1 MIKSKDIL
9 GIFKVGITL
18 FLITAVSALVLAV
31 VNSYT
36 APVIAE
42 NTAKK
47 QAESM
52 KKVVTDAISFNKLNT
67 SDYTAV
73 IEYTSAVNGI
83 YEGVN
88 SNGEI
93 CGYAVMVS
101 PNGYGGE
108 ISMAVGVSNDLKVL
122 GIDIITQSETPGLGS
137 KCEDDAFKAQFV
149 GKESITVVKSGAKEN
164 EIDAISGATRTS
176 NAVAKGV
183 NTALAVVH
191 NVKGGVADE

>member
-18 FLITAVSALVLAV
+18 FLITAISALVLAV

-52 KKVVTDAISFNKLNT
+52 KKVVTDAINFNKLNT
-67 SDYTAV
+67 SDYTAL
-73 IEYTSAVNGI
+73 IEYTSAVTGI

-88 SNGEI
+88 SNGEV
-93 CGYAVMVS
+93 CGYAVLVS
-101 PNGYGGE
+101 SGGYGGD
-108 ISMAVGVSNDLKVL
+108 ISMAVGISDDLKVL
-122 GIDIITQSETPGLGS
+122 GIDIITQTETPGLGS
-137 KCEDDAFKAQFV
+137 RCEDEAFKAQFV
-149 GKESITVVKSGAKEN
+149 GKESITVVKSGAKED

-183 NTALAVVH
+183 NTALAVAH
-191 NVKGGVADE
+191 NVKGGVDDE

>member
-1 MIKSKDIL
+1 MINSKDIL

-108 ISMAVGVSNDLKVL
+108 ISMAVGISDNLKVL

-149 GKESITVVKSGAKEN
+149 GKESITVVKSGAKED